1 MPFGIA
7 RRREAGRTMSFNL
20 AIMLRE
26 AAKSAPDKR
35 FLRSPTG
42 AMTFAGADEA
52 SGRLATSLR
61 ERGLRPGD
69 KVAVRLANG
78 PEFVTAYFGILKAGL
93 AMVPLNPLLKAD
105 EIAYHL
111 DDSDARML
119 ITGPYLADE
128 VAAAL
133 RTVDGVAPIAVGAT
147 DVGWPRFEELLE
159 ADDDGDIWPGGA
171 DDTAVLLYTSGT
183 TGRPKGALVSHFQLY
198 MNCSLAAERFGL
210 DENDV
215 ALAVLPFFHVYGLSS
230 VLNAAVRHARCISV
244 LPRFDVDAVLA
255 AIERDR
261 ITILAGVPT
270 MYHALANADVS
281 GYDVSSLRIASSGGA
296 AIPEQVLRAFEQKYG
311 IPILEGYGLSESA
324 STATVNPSPDE
335 RKVLSIGKPIWGIEL
350 RIVDENDQPLPN
362 GSDHVGEIVLR
373 GHNVTKGYYK
383 RPDETAEA
391 FRGGWFHT
399 GDLGYRD
406 DDGFVYV
413 VDRKKDL
420 IIRGG
425 HNVYP
430 REVEELLYRHPDVGE
445 AAVIG
450 RPDERLGEE
459 VVAVVS
465 LRPGATTTGTDMVEW
480 TKQRIAAYKYPRE
493 VRIVEELPKGATGKI
508 VKRLLRE

>member
-1 MPFGIA
+1 
-7 RRREAGRTMSFNL
+7 MSFNL

-35 FLRSPTG
+35 FLRFATG
-42 AMTFAGADEA
+42 SMTFAEVDEA
-52 SGRLATSLR
+52 SGRLATALR
-61 ERGLRPGD
+61 GRGLTPGD
-69 KVAVRLANG
+69 KVAVRLANV
-78 PEFVTAYFGILKAGL
+78 PEFVIAYFGILKAGL

-111 DDSDARML
+111 DDSDSRML
-119 ITGPYLADE
+119 ITSAFMADE

-133 RTVDGVAPIAVGAT
+133 NKVEGVAPVAVGAADT
-147 DVGWPRFEELLE
+147 GWPGFEELLE
-159 ADDDGDIWPGGA
+159 ADDDRDIWPGAA

-183 TGRPKGALVSHFQLY
+183 TGRPKGAEVSHFQLY

-215 ALAVLPFFHVYGLSS
+215 ALAALPFFHVYGLSS

-244 LPRFDVDAVLA
+244 VPRFDVEAVLS

-270 MYHALANADVS
+270 MYHALANADA
-281 GYDVSSLRIASSGGA
+281 GAHDTSSLRIASSGGA
-296 AIPEQVLRAFEQKYG
+296 AIPERVLRAFEQKYG

-324 STATVNPSPDE
+324 STATVNPSADE

-350 RIVDENDQPLPN
+350 RIVDESDHPLPN
-362 GSDHVGEIVLR
+362 GPEHIGEIVLR
-373 GHNVTKGYYK
+373 GHNLTKGYYK
-383 RPDETAEA
+383 RPDETARA

-399 GDLGYRD
+399 GDLGYQD
-406 DDGFVYV
+406 DEGFVYV

-425 HNVYP
+425 LNVYP
-430 REVEELLYRHPDVGE
+430 REVEELLYRHPAIAE

-459 VVAVVS
+459 IVAVVS
-465 LRPGATTTGTDMVEW
+465 LRNGADVTGDDIVEW
-480 TKQRIAAYKYPRE
+480 TKDRIASYKYPRE
-493 VRIVEELPKGATGKI
+493 VRIVAELPKGATGKI
-508 VKRLLRE
+508 VRRLLRET

>member
-1 MPFGIA
+1 
-7 RRREAGRTMSFNL
+7 MSFNL

-26 AAKSAPDKR
+26 AAKAAPDKR
-35 FLRSPTG
+35 FLRFPTG
-42 AMTFAGADEA
+42 TMTFAEVDRA
-52 SGRLATSLR
+52 SGRLATALR
-61 ERGLRPGD
+61 DHGLSPGD
-69 KVAVRLANG
+69 KVAVRLANV
-78 PEFVTAYFGILKAGL
+78 PEFVIAYFGILKAGV
-93 AMVPLNPLLKAD
+93 AMVPLNPLLKSD

-119 ITGPYLADE
+119 ITSTFMADE
-128 VAAAL
+128 VALAL
-133 RTVDGVAPIAVGAT
+133 GKVDGVAPIAVGST
-147 DVGWPRFEELLE
+147 DAGWPEFAELLE
-159 ADDDGDIWPGGA
+159 ADDDGDIWPGAA

-183 TGRPKGALVSHFQLY
+183 TGRPKGAEVSHFQLY

-210 DENDV
+210 DEHDV
-215 ALAVLPFFHVYGLSS
+215 ALAALPFFHVYGLSS

-244 LPRFDVDAVLA
+244 VPRFDVDAVLS

-270 MYHALANADVS
+270 MYHALANADTS
-281 GYDVSSLRIASSGGA
+281 GYDTSSLRIASSGGA

-335 RKVLSIGKPIWGIEL
+335 RRVLSIGKPIWGIEL
-350 RIVDENDQPLPN
+350 RIVDENDQALPN
-362 GSDHVGEIVLR
+362 GPEHIGEIVLR

-383 RPDETAEA
+383 RPDETARA

-399 GDLGYRD
+399 GDLGYQD

-425 HNVYP
+425 LNVYP
-430 REVEELLYRHPDVGE
+430 REVEELLYRHPDVAE

-450 RPDERLGEE
+450 RRDERLGEE

-465 LRPGATTTGTDMVEW
+465 LRNGSDTTGEDIVEW
-480 TKQRIAAYKYPRE
+480 AKQRIASYKYPRE
-493 VRIVEELPKGATGKI
+493 VRIVTELPKGATGKI
-508 VKRLLRE
+508 VKRLLRET

>member
-1 MPFGIA
+1 
-7 RRREAGRTMSFNL
+7 MSFNL

-26 AAKSAPDKR
+26 AANSAPGKR
-35 FLRSPTG
+35 FLRFPTG
-42 AMTFAGADEA
+42 ALTFAEVDVA

-61 ERGLRPGD
+61 ERGLEPGD
-69 KVAVRLANG
+69 KVAVRLANV
-78 PEFVTAYFGILKAGL
+78 PEFVIAYFGILKAGL

-111 DDSDARML
+111 DDSDSRML
-119 ITGPYLADE
+119 ITGTFLIDE

-133 RTVDGVAPIAVGAT
+133 GKVDGVAPIAVGSADT
-147 DVGWPRFEELLE
+147 EWPSFEGLLE
-159 ADDDGDIWPGGA
+159 ADDDGDIWPGAA

-183 TGRPKGALVSHFQLY
+183 TGRPKGAEVSHFQLY

-215 ALAVLPFFHVYGLSS
+215 ALAALPFFHVYGLSS

-244 LPRFDVDAVLA
+244 VPRFDVGTVLS

-270 MYHALANADVS
+270 MYHALANADTS
-281 GYDVSSLRIASSGGA
+281 GYDTSSLRIASSGGA

-324 STATVNPSPDE
+324 STATVNPSPGE
-335 RKVLSIGKPIWGIEL
+335 RKVLSIGKPIWGVQL

-362 GSDHVGEIVLR
+362 GPEHIGEIVLR

-383 RPDETAEA
+383 RPEETAVA

-425 HNVYP
+425 LNVYP
-430 REVEELLYRHPDVGE
+430 REVEELLYRHPAVGE

-459 VVAVVS
+459 IVAVVS
-465 LRPGATTTGTDMVEW
+465 LRDGADTTAEDIVEW
-480 TKQRIAAYKYPRE
+480 ARERIASYKYPRE
-493 VRIVEELPKGATGKI
+493 VRLVDELPKGATGKI